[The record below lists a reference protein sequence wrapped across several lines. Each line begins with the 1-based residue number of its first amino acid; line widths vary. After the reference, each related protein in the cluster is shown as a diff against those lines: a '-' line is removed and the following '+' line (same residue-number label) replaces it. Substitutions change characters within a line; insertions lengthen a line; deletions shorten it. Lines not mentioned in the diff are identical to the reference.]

1 MRLPLLQE
9 GPNRL
14 RGRGLMRIDRL
25 HAKPIHLLSDGGR
38 NEPPFLSTDFLRFDF
53 MSRLVQTPCF
63 KFFN

>member
-1 MRLPLLQE
+1 
-9 GPNRL
+9 
-14 RGRGLMRIDRL
+14 MRIDRL